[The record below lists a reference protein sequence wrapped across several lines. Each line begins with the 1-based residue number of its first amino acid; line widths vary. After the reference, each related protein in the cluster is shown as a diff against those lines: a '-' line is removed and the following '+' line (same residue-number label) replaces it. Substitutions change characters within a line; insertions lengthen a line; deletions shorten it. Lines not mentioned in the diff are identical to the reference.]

1 MKLSPLHGIY
11 SLLLGWN
18 TDQRKAWKSLV
29 KLKIPMIQK
38 LSSLILL
45 GWCKSNYLNSLKIT
59 SCEMPDWMNHK
70 LESRL
75 LGEMIDFIWE
85 ITSQIY
91 RWYHSNGRKWRGTKE
106 PPDEGERGEWRSWLK
121 TQHSENLRSWHLVPS
136 LHGK

>member
-75 LGEMIDFIWE
+75 PAEIWTISDMQMLFE
-85 ITSQIY
+85 WQK
-91 RWYHSNGRKWRGTKE
+91 GRINYTY
-106 PPDEGERGEWRSWLK
+106 
-121 TQHSENLRSWHLVPS
+121 LRSFLERTNTYSWIVAILYSS
-136 LHGK
+136 LTNIYVSSDQL